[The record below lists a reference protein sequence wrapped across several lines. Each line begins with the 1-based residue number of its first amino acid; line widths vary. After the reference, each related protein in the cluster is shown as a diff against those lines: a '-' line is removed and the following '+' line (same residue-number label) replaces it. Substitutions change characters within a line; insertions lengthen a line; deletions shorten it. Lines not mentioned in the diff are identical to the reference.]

1 MRLFVLVVGKHL
13 ECMKD
18 QKSMNGL
25 RKTEIVH
32 FVVKIVIIK
41 YVLKQSNTFLDKEI
55 ELVKFPLEQI
65 NNA

>member
-41 YVLKQSNTFLDKEI
+41 YVLKQSNTFLDKR
-55 ELVKFPLEQI
+55 V
-65 NNA
+65 N